1 MKVTK
6 AVSRTTGKLSVPG
19 QNLCQVIIAVLS
31 KRKFLAG
38 GNLLRGKKLQP
49 FSPIPVTLQK
59 DFLFL
64 YKLKGSQTH
73 KCLVKYYQCSWQ
85 CLLRKTAQK
94 IAVLTSDFLKRF
106 PADDGLLSE
115 L

>member
-6 AVSRTTGKLSVPG
+6 AVSRTVGKLSVPG

-31 KRKFLAG
+31 KHSFLAG
-38 GNLLRGKKLQP
+38 GNLLMGKQLQP
-49 FSPIPVTLQK
+49 LLPIPVTLQV

-73 KCLVKYYQCSWQ
+73 KRLVKYC
-85 CLLRKTAQK
+85 
-94 IAVLTSDFLKRF
+94 
-106 PADDGLLSE
+106 
-115 L
+115 